1 MHSHFIPGIDDG
13 VSTENESLDILTGL
27 YHLGYKKI
35 ITTPHIY
42 NGVYNNSYDT
52 ILPGLDRMKTVIK
65 QSGINLELEAAAE
78 YYFDEFFLKY
88 IQNETLLTFGER
100 YVLFELPVMSKPQQV
115 EDAVFEMTLKGYKPI
130 LAHPERYSFYN
141 EPGFESLEK
150 LKSMGVLF
158 QLNVLSLVDFY
169 SPKVRKFAHQL
180 IKNNWIDWVGSD
192 MHNHRYFEAFTIAI
206 QNNNYQ
212 KLCESGNL
220 LNNTLTEL

>member
-1 MHSHFIPGIDDG
+1 M
-13 VSTENESLDILTGL
+13 STADESLDILTGL

-52 ILPGLDRMKTVIK
+52 ILPGLERMKTVIK
-65 QSGINLELEAAAE
+65 QSGIKLELEAAAE
-78 YYFDEFFLKY
+78 YYFDEYFLSY
-88 IQNETLLTFGER
+88 IENETLLTFGDR
-100 YVLFELPVMSKPQQV
+100 YVLFELPAMSKPQQV

-130 LAHPERYSFYN
+130 LAHPERYSYYL

-158 QLNVLSLVDFY
+158 QLNVLSLAGFY
-169 SPKVRKFAHQL
+169 SPKVQKFAHQL

-192 MHNHRYFEAFTIAI
+192 MHNHRYFEAFNNAI
-206 QNNNYQ
+206 QNKYYE
-212 KLCESGNL
+212 KLCSSGQL